1 MKKIDYDTNPIWAD
15 PKKVA
20 EINRCIAKEISAD
33 ISKYGKAFYLVRNSD
48 GTWGQYETEYI
59 CLNDMFYDNLYTF
72 YPRDAEVEQLNR
84 AEKIRKAELPLRT
97 LLAKGLDAR

>member
-15 PKKVA
+15 PKNVK
-20 EINRCIAKEISAD
+20 EINRRIAEEISAD

-59 CLNDMFYDNLYTF
+59 CFADMFYDGMHTF
-72 YPRDAEVEQLNR
+72 RPRDAEVERLNR
-84 AEKIRKAELPLRT
+84 KEKIRKAELPLKT
-97 LLAKGLDAR
+97 LLAKGLDIK